1 MEVKGE
7 RGTESQ
13 NRGQRTCACRN
24 CLKQSGTYRYFG
36 SLMLSTQERG
46 QPAVFTAQH
55 IGNLSRLGWW
65 PVFFL
70 RGLHRNLKSSPPH
83 RVGTLMAGGD
93 CGRKAAAV
101 PHDGRDS
108 TSAWGGGCQPT
119 QPDQPPGAAA
129 LRPRAHPSPICHLTS
144 LSISYQ
150 FAFNWPQHSIPPAV
164 SQPAI
169 HWAPAPGRRVGIQKQ
184 RDTKLGQ
191 LGVAGMK
198 SQPKVATA
206 RCQGSGSDRVFYR
219 NMEEEGVPGGW
230 WALEAF
236 SELSWYDL

>member
-1 MEVKGE
+1 MTESPLGMEVKGE

-108 TSAWGGGCQPT
+108 TSA
-119 QPDQPPGAAA
+119 
-129 LRPRAHPSPICHLTS
+129 
-144 LSISYQ
+144 
-150 FAFNWPQHSIPPAV
+150 
-164 SQPAI
+164 
-169 HWAPAPGRRVGIQKQ
+169 
-184 RDTKLGQ
+184 
-191 LGVAGMK
+191 
-198 SQPKVATA
+198 
-206 RCQGSGSDRVFYR
+206 
-219 NMEEEGVPGGW
+219 
-230 WALEAF
+230 
-236 SELSWYDL
+236 